1 MIQTALNNNSKT
13 RKIISEKFIDPGFE
27 YWFTNHEHIRSPF
40 PTAIRVDLKEK
51 TSVIFFEWIDG
62 LKKTELNAM
71 KDDEFAEMFETILFN
86 EAMKLVEDEDMK
98 LTIAYPFL
106 PRLGDQ
112 VNHGQHGKGTVTV
125 RKEIISKDNKKLFE
139 LSVLSQQTGQTW
151 ETQFELPN

>member
-1 MIQTALNNNSKT
+1 MNKSSTTNQSDIKQL
-13 RKIISEKFIDPGFE
+13 ISDRFIEPGFN
-27 YWFTNHEHIRSPF
+27 YWFSNHEHIRTPF
-40 PTAIRVDLKEK
+40 PTEIHQELKIQT
-51 TSVIFFEWIDG
+51 TSIFFDWIDG
-62 LKKTELNAM
+62 MKEQELNSM

-86 EAMKLVEDEDMK
+86 EAMKLVEDDDKK

-112 VNHGQHGKGTVTV
+112 VNHGQHGKGSVTA

-139 LSVLSQQTGQTW
+139 LSVLSQLSGQIW